1 MTNENDQLLCL
12 SSPGVAIVTAG
23 PGLTNTVTA
32 VKNAQMAES
41 PVVLIGGSPATL
53 LRGRG
58 ALQDIDHMSVFKSI
72 TKWQANPQTVRD
84 LIPTMREA
92 FRQAQSGTPG
102 PVFVEVPLDTLYQQP
117 VVEKEFLIKGGGNSL
132 GAKLVGSYLK
142 AYSKNL
148 FANAFDENVDV
159 SPLKLDIPIASP
171 GDVKKA
177 AELIRSAKRPL
188 LLLGAQAPIPPIGG
202 EGLARIIESLGI
214 PCYLGSMSRGLLG
227 PSSPLQMRQARKDA
241 LKEADVVIMGG
252 IVADF
257 RLGYGSALSPRS
269 KVIAINRDKGQLY
282 KNAKIFWNPSLAIQ
296 SDVASFFAALED
308 ELGGKFSAPKEW
320 IDKLRARDTAKE
332 KKDAVKANSPADKYL
347 NPVKVL
353 HELDKVLPD
362 NTYLVAD
369 GGDFVATASYIVR
382 PKGPLRWLDPGAFG
396 TLGAA
401 SFALGIKAVKPDANV
416 VILYGDG
423 SVGYTMME
431 FDTMVRHNLPIT
443 AIVGND
449 ACWTQI
455 VREQVPLLGSP
466 VACNLNFSDYHLV
479 AQALGGNAMKL
490 DDKDN
495 DRLQQKFTQA
505 FEMTKAGKPTLVNVL
520 IGKTDFRE
528 GSVSV

>member
-1 MTNENDQLLCL
+1 MA
-12 SSPGVAIVTAG
+12 VVTAG

-72 TKWQANPQTVRD
+72 TKWQASPSTVRD
-84 LIPTMREA
+84 LVPTMREA
-92 FRQAQSGTPG
+92 FHQAQSGTPG
-102 PVFVEVPLDTLYQQP
+102 PVFVELALDTLYQQP
-117 VVEKEFLIKGGGNSL
+117 IVEREFLVKTGGPGL
-132 GAKLVGSYLK
+132 TAKIMSKYLR
-142 AYSKNL
+142 AYASNL
-148 FANAFDENVDV
+148 FAGAFDDNVDV
-159 SPLKLDIPIASP
+159 SPLKVDVPLPSP
-171 GDVKKA
+171 SDVKSA
-177 AELIRSAKRPL
+177 AELLKSAKRPL
-188 LLLGAQAPIPPIGG
+188 ILLGAQAPIPPVGA
-202 EGLARIIESLGI
+202 EALSSIIQSLGI

-241 LKEADVVIMGG
+241 LKEADVVLLGG

-257 RLGYGSALSPRS
+257 RLGYGSALSPKS

-282 KNAKIFWNPSLAIQ
+282 KNAHIFWKPALAVQ
-296 SDVASFFAALED
+296 SDVASFFKSLQS
-308 ELGGKFSAPKEW
+308 ELGSTFSPPSEW
-320 IDKLRARDTAKE
+320 IEKLRARDRAKE
-332 KKDAVKANSPADKYL
+332 AKDQEKANGKTDKYL

-353 HELDKVLPD
+353 HELDKALPE

-382 PKGPLRWLDPGAFG
+382 PKGPLMWLDPGAFG
-396 TLGAA
+396 TLGSA

-416 VILYGDG
+416 VIIYGDG
-423 SVGYTMME
+423 SVGYTLME
-431 FDTMVRHNLPIT
+431 FDTMVRHNLPVT

-466 VACNLNFSDYHLV
+466 VACNLAFTDYHKV
-479 AQALGGNAMKL
+479 AESLGGHGIKL
-490 DDKDN
+490 DDKNN
-495 DRLQQKFTQA
+495 DSLKESFEKA
-505 FEMTKAGKPTLVNVL
+505 FQLTKQTKKPTLVNVL
-520 IGKTDFRE
+520 IGKTDFRA
-528 GSVSV
+528 GSISV